1 MMNRSCCTFLISHSV
16 FQTLTLITNYT
27 DLVTMVM
34 NDTLNVLNVTSN
46 KTLVGIMNMYLEKVN
61 ICEIVSSSMI
71 VELISNNNIDTY
83 HNTSKKKVPNQLRRL

>member
-1 MMNRSCCTFLISHSV
+1 
-16 FQTLTLITNYT
+16 
-27 DLVTMVM
+27 M

-83 HNTSKKKVPNQLRRL
+83 HNTSKKKVPSQLRRL